1 MRGAFCAVGLG
12 TNGHSESTL
21 IGPGGQLPV
30 ADAGDTMVRTVSDET
45 DQPLR
50 VALDAHLLSLA
61 TSYRSAGISWYA
73 QNLLRELPAADP
85 RIRYTVFLNEKRY
98 EGVPGLDLRLS
109 RLPAQRP
116 VVRIFWEQC
125 IQPWAIARERADL
138 LHALALVGPV
148 VGTRPLVL
156 TIHDL
161 SFLHYPRNFRA
172 GKRLY
177 LRLFTQWSV
186 RRARRVIAPSESTRR
201 DILDH
206 YGVPDARVDRIYYG
220 LDPMF
225 HPLPRSQVADFRSRQ
240 GLPERFLLFVGTLEP
255 RKNVTRLVEAY
266 ARLPQ
271 DRPPLYIVGGKGW
284 LYDEVFARV
293 EALHLSGSVRFVGYV
308 PGHELPWWYN
318 AAELLVYP
326 SLYEGFGLPPLEA
339 MACGTPVV
347 TSSVSSLPEVVGSAG
362 RTVDPTDLD
371 ALAGAMA
378 QVLADASLRQTM
390 QAAGLA
396 QASTFSWP
404 RAARQTVSSYRQ
416 AMMGGGERGNV

>member
-1 MRGAFCAVGLG
+1 
-12 TNGHSESTL
+12 
-21 IGPGGQLPV
+21 
-30 ADAGDTMVRTVSDET
+30 MVCTVSDET

-85 RIRYTVFLNEKRY
+85 RIQYTVFLNEKKY

-109 RLPAQRP
+109 RLPAQHP

-125 IQPWAIARERADL
+125 IQPTAVARERADL
-138 LHALALVGPV
+138 LHGLALVGPV

-177 LRLFTQWSV
+177 LRLFTRWSV

-201 DILDH
+201 DILNQ
-206 YGVPDARVDRIYYG
+206 YGVPAARVDRIHYG
-220 LDPMF
+220 LDPIF
-225 HPLPRSQVADFRSRQ
+225 HPLPRARVAEFRGRH

-255 RKNVTRLVEAY
+255 RKNVTRLIEAY
-266 ARLPQ
+266 ARLTE

-284 LYDEVFARV
+284 LYHEVFARV
-293 EALHLSGSVRFVGYV
+293 EALQLNGSVRFVGYV
-308 PGHELPWWYN
+308 PGQELPWWYN
-318 AAELLVYP
+318 AAELFVYP

-339 MACGTPVV
+339 MACGTPVI
-347 TSSVSSLPEVVGSAG
+347 TSGVSSLPEVVGSAG
-362 RTVDPTDLD
+362 KTVDPADVGE
-371 ALAGAMA
+371 LAGAMA
-378 QVLADASLRQTM
+378 QVLADGDLRQTM

-396 QASTFSWP
+396 QAGTFSWP
-404 RAARQTVSSYRQ
+404 EAARQTVRSYRH
-416 AMMGGGERGNV
+416 AMSGSGERGSV